1 MEDSAVY
8 NTLAVNF
15 LVCVVFSSVGIFILS
30 NLYYLVSNKLF
41 KIKNMFGFSSL
52 VIYVSLFLII
62 AYSIG
67 VLFSSVHYGEF
78 VLVDENLMN
87 TLFWGSTGITRAI
100 HLTYIVSSVI
110 LVVLFKHYLYEPH
123 TEKQV

>member
-1 MEDSAVY
+1 MVDLSIY

-15 LVCVVFSSVGIFILS
+15 LVCVVFSVVSILTLS
-30 NLYYLVSNKLF
+30 DLYYLVSNKLF
-41 KIKNMFGFSSL
+41 KIKNVFGFSSA
-52 VIYVSLFLII
+52 VIYISLFLTI
-62 AYSIG
+62 AYPIG
-67 VLFSSVHYGEF
+67 VLSRFVYHGDF
-78 VLVDENLMN
+78 VLFDETLMN

>member
-1 MEDSAVY
+1 V
-8 NTLAVNF
+8 
-15 LVCVVFSSVGIFILS
+15 
-30 NLYYLVSNKLF
+30 
-41 KIKNMFGFSSL
+41 FGFSSA
-52 VIYVSLFLII
+52 VIYISLFLTI
-62 AYSIG
+62 AYPIG
-67 VLFSSVHYGEF
+67 VLSRFVYHGDF
-78 VLVDENLMN
+78 VLFDETLMN